1 MFIMLASLPSMGRQ
15 GGKDTPRPAPRHRNE
30 RLHHERRGGASFAR
44 VRGVEEALRHL
55 FHPSN
60 DGVDAFPP
68 NRRCGGRRVAV
79 HSRRHGAVRYEAVRH
94 TISYGSISLQW
105 QRHLWDGD
113 RHGSV
118 GDGRIS
124 LCHRIAIAFG

>member
-1 MFIMLASLPSMGRQ
+1 MLASLPSMGRQ

-68 NRRCGGRRVAV
+68 NCRCGGRRIVA
-79 HSRRHGAVRYEAVRH
+79 HSCWHGSRRYEAVRQAVG
-94 TISYGSISLQW
+94 YGLILRRRRW
-105 QRHLWDGD
+105 RRCGGD
-113 RHGSV
+113 RSGAV
-118 GDGRIS
+118 GGVRIL
-124 LCHRIAIAFG
+124 LCHSNTIAFG